1 MAKKEFFD
9 PQEENL
15 DISSDSSDSKKEIE
29 PNFEVLKRTN
39 PDVLSGDAF
48 SEIKEDV
55 DFKEETEPSS
65 EEIIKNLNPD
75 TILGSEITEQGIKEE
90 AQQEKIQEF
99 KETAKAHIEEKA
111 KKAKEAREAR
121 EERKKEK
128 EENKETWPQIETSDL
143 EKDLIEIGIDSIEP
157 LLGPKL
163 DSKIKIKALAI
174 FKERADDFKIK
185 SAQYWYQKNKKQ
197 LEKKGIVPD
206 SETDFSIYRFYLN
219 EKGEN
224 DLADDKEYLE
234 IIKDSER
241 YDNIIAGLSE
251 EKPLVETYYSAM
263 KEINNFIEKEK
274 QDYAS
279 KAVSLSGKGKAGEL
293 EKAQITANLKIQDLA
308 EAGVKLAESFTDRNF
323 KEEAEKT
330 IPKTSR
336 EEYVSLDS
344 IREKKLEFMKN
355 LKTDEEIDVLKKY
368 GWKVEIKK
376 PGLFSLGHTIYK
388 RNGVVM
394 RDIETNLF
402 GSYNRDEKK
411 NFVRNALHT
420 EIKKDLND
428 DFDKLEKENKKQ
440 INNYRFAK
448 FLEILENPEE
458 NINEY
463 VKRKNQ
469 ESFQDVQ
476 LTKKTKEDIQK
487 IIEYFGQE
495 ENLRAQ
501 HTEKIEQ
508 IKNAIKNIFG
518 KFISEDDHKNDDFN
532 AINSVNRGM
541 AEKIKGINNENY
553 GDFIQ

>member
-55 DFKEETEPSS
+55 DFKEETESS
-65 EEIIKNLNPD
+65 PEEIIKNLNPD
-75 TILGSEITEQGIKEE
+75 TISGSEIIEQGIKEE

-128 EENKETWPQIETSDL
+128 EKNKEIEPQIETSDL
-143 EKDLIEIGIDSIEP
+143 EKDLIEIAIDSIEP

-274 QDYAS
+274 QGYAS

-344 IREKKLEFMKN
+344 IREKKLELMKN
-355 LKTDEEIDVLKKY
+355 LKTDEEVDVLKKY

-411 NFVRNALHT
+411 NFVRNALHA

-487 IIEYFGQE
+487 IIENFGQE

-518 KFISEDDHKNDDFN
+518 KFISENDHKNDDFN

-541 AEKIKGINNENY
+541 AEKIKRINNENY
-553 GDFIQ
+553 GDFI

>member
-487 IIEYFGQE
+487 IIENFGQE